1 MGYEVISRVGGGI
14 DPMSTNFI
22 ACSTNEGGCSHKDN
36 NCKGCAK
43 GQGCDIDAP
52 INGKCDGGGHK
63 DFKCT
68 RDGGCNPCMGIKSS
82 RFSQY

>member
-22 ACSTNEGGCSHKDN
+22 ACSTNEGGCSHKDK
-36 NCKGCAK
+36 NCKGC
-43 GQGCDIDAP
+43 QNNGCDIDAP
-52 INGKCDGGGHK
+52 INGKCDDGNR
-63 DFKCT
+63 DFRCT
-68 RDGGCNPCMGIKSS
+68 RDGGCNPCAGIKSS